1 MKFKEF
7 FIKNRE
13 TVQLAYG
20 IILIIIIP
28 TLIVLN
34 TILIIGRYNRSIDV
48 ILQRQALTFG
58 RTIYSALRDDLGNR
72 AAIQA
77 RIDELK
83 KRNSEIEDLS
93 ILVPEGDNFK
103 VSAALHQA
111 DLDKV
116 ISFYFYQVAW
126 TQPDNDGLATDSL
139 NLASLPESETFSS
152 SDYSDRFWLVALPLA
167 DSGGTKKA
175 LLSLKLSSKIV
186 DELTNYNRN
195 MSVYLLVLT
204 VLIVIL
210 FLAATVRLWDYVL
223 LYQKIKEV
231 DQMKDEFISMASHEL
246 RTPITGIRGY
256 VSLILDGSFGAI
268 DTKVKENLFIVQNAA
283 ARLASLVEDLL
294 NVSRIEQNRL
304 TMNLQLTAVGPIIT
318 DTVKELKIQANE
330 KKLNLEYQAP
340 AKELPS
346 IKIDPERF
354 KQVLINLIGNAIKY
368 TQQGK
373 VEIFVEVK
381 NNLLEIRVKD
391 TGIGMTSEERKRL
404 FAKFYRVQN
413 EITEKVTGTGLG
425 LWITKRIVELMRGTI
440 TIDSIKGSGTQATLN
455 FPVETRHGAST

>member
-1 MKFKEF
+1 
-7 FIKNRE
+7 
-13 TVQLAYG
+13 
-20 IILIIIIP
+20 
-28 TLIVLN
+28 
-34 TILIIGRYNRSIDV
+34 
-48 ILQRQALTFG
+48 
-58 RTIYSALRDDLGNR
+58 
-72 AAIQA
+72 
-77 RIDELK
+77 
-83 KRNSEIEDLS
+83 
-93 ILVPEGDNFK
+93 
-103 VSAALHQA
+103 
-111 DLDKV
+111 
-116 ISFYFYQVAW
+116 
-126 TQPDNDGLATDSL
+126 
-139 NLASLPESETFSS
+139 
-152 SDYSDRFWLVALPLA
+152 
-167 DSGGTKKA
+167 
-175 LLSLKLSSKIV
+175 
-186 DELTNYNRN
+186 
-195 MSVYLLVLT
+195 
-204 VLIVIL
+204 
-210 FLAATVRLWDYVL
+210 
-223 LYQKIKEV
+223 
-231 DQMKDEFISMASHEL
+231 
-246 RTPITGIRGY
+246 
-256 VSLILDGSFGAI
+256 
-268 DTKVKENLFIVQNAA
+268 
-283 ARLASLVEDLL
+283 
-294 NVSRIEQNRL
+294 
-304 TMNLQLTAVGPIIT
+304 MNLQLTAVGPIIT